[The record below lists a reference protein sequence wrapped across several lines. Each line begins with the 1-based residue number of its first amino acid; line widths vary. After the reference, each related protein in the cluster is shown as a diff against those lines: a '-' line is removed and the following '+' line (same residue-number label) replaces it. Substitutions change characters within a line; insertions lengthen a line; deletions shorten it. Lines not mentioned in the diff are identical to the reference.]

1 MPYKKFIAFGKPSIG
16 KQELNYSNKVMKSG
30 WIGTGPIVQEFEKN
44 FSTYKKTKYAMSVN
58 SCTAGLHLSLIS
70 LGLKIGDEV
79 ITTPLTFC
87 STINSIII
95 SGCKPILVDIRK
107 DSLNIDENLIEKKIT
122 KKTKAILLVH
132 FAGLPCKMDRIMRIA
147 NKYKL
152 KIIEDCAHAIETEYY
167 GKKAGTFG
175 DFGCFSFYANK
186 NITTGEGGMVICKSK
201 TFAEKI
207 KILRLHGMSKDAW
220 KRYLPDSVPANKK
233 KSHYDIKYTGYKY
246 NMTDLQAS
254 MGVCQL
260 NKIDAMW
267 KKRNKLYKKYL
278 KEFRGL
284 PIFVQNASDY
294 KFKHA
299 LHLFVIIINK
309 TKTKKS
315 RDSLISFLLKKKIG
329 SAVHYRSVTEMT
341 NYKKLFNWK
350 NNSFPNSFYIGQNT
364 ISLPLYPDLTNKE
377 QNYIISQVKK
387 FFDV

>member
-1 MPYKKFIAFGKPSIG
+1 MLHKKFIAFGKPSIG
-16 KQELNYSNKVMKSG
+16 NQELNYSNKVMKGG
-30 WIGTGPIVQEFEKN
+30 WIGTGPVTQKFEKN
-44 FSTYKKTKYAMSVN
+44 FSTYKKAKFALSVN
-58 SCTAGLHLSLIS
+58 SCTAALHLSLIS
-70 LGLKIGDEV
+70 LGLKVGDEV

-95 SGCKPILVDIRK
+95 SGCKPILTDIRK
-107 DSLNIDENLIEKKIT
+107 DSLNIDENFIEKKIT

-132 FAGLPCKMDRIMRIA
+132 FAGLPCNMSRIMKIA

-152 KIIEDCAHAIETEYY
+152 KVIEDCAHAIETEYY

-175 DFGCFSFYANK
+175 DVGCFSFYANK
-186 NITTGEGGMVICKSK
+186 NITTGEGGMIICKSK
-201 TFAEKI
+201 IFAEKI

-220 KRYLPDSVPANKK
+220 KRYLPDAVPITKK
-233 KSHYDIKYTGYKY
+233 NTHYDVKYTGYKY

-260 NKIDAMW
+260 KKIDAMW

-278 KEFRGL
+278 KELRGL

-299 LHLFVIIINK
+299 LHLFVIIIDK
-309 TKTKKS
+309 TKTNKS
-315 RDSLISFLLKKKIG
+315 RDSLINFLFKKKIG

-341 NYKKLFNWK
+341 NYKKLFNWN
-350 NNSFPNSFYIGQNT
+350 NNSFPNSFYVGQNT
-364 ISLPLYPDLTNKE
+364 VSLPLYPDLTNKE